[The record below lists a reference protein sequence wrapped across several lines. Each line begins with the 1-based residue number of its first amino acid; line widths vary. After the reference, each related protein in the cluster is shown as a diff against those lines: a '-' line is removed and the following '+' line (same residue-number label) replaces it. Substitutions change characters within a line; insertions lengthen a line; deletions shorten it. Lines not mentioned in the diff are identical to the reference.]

1 MQVTRP
7 WTIASVWLLA
17 LAVTAPA
24 AAQNTGTVSGTI
36 VDNSAQ
42 VVPGATVSLTN
53 ERTADTRTSTTDARG
68 EFAFRAVP
76 PGSYAVK
83 VELSGFRTLE
93 TRSNILN
100 ASGQLDLGQMKLD
113 VGALSEIVTVVS
125 EGTVVE
131 TKNSDYSGLLTS
143 TQISQIQTKG
153 RDVMSLLR
161 LLPGVKY
168 ENDVEAMGDS
178 FGTNVPNIS
187 GNRRAWNQVTV
198 DGLNGNELSGTAR
211 FSSAINLDAIAE
223 VKVLLNTY
231 KAEFGRTGGA
241 NIQIVSKSGTNQYRG
256 SGYWYGRR
264 EAWNATPWENNRTN
278 IDKPKYHFDTY
289 GANIGGPFRI
299 PGVGES
305 GGDRR
310 LFFFYSLEA
319 PQVQR
324 PGPLR
329 LYRMP
334 TDLERNGDF
343 SQTRNAAG
351 GLVFIKDPT
360 STAACNVTTGGPGCF
375 PNNRI
380 PDGMIDPNTRRL
392 LAMLPLPNRLD
403 HNATANWNFAR
414 QETSDNPRWNNLL
427 RIDAR
432 PSGNDNFWGVL
443 RTFNSNQYGSEITAG
458 PTKWG
463 YFNGAYIFSDSSI
476 NGGWNK
482 ILGSSF
488 VNELQTGIRRQT
500 EGFQT
505 HQDSDWTHVRRSDI
519 GWNVPQYFPD
529 VNTLDVMPRVT
540 FGLTGTG
547 IDSPDFSF
555 DQRLGETAQDWLY
568 SIRDTA
574 TWNKGRHTIKAG
586 GYFEFMHNNEARG
599 GAWMGEF
606 TFNNNT
612 NNPLNTNHAFA
623 NALLGVFGNYQET
636 ATPGST
642 RNRAWM
648 SEFYAQDTWQVSSRL
663 TLDYGA
669 RFLWYAPYWRVD
681 DRVSNFDENLF
692 DPARAPR
699 LYQPAIVNGTRV
711 AFDPVTG
718 QTQPIVFIGA
728 YVPNTGNPTNGL
740 VNGGDGVPRG
750 FRETLAP
757 QIEPRLGATW
767 DITGEGTTVVH
778 ASTGLFHNARLGGGS
793 FGNLRNPPFF
803 VTPALPNATIG
814 TMFAPG
820 VSLSQRP
827 PNINGITWDYESPST
842 YNWTVGIRRDI
853 GWGTVVDATYIGSK
867 GRHLEGQY
875 RPQRGARRRAI
886 PGRQPAE
893 RRSVAGRPPGVGR
906 RVPAPVSRLRHDP
919 RARQLRRVRL
929 SLVPDPGEP
938 PVHPR
943 RPVWR
948 VVHLA
953 ARARH
958 PGRGRRRT
966 IDRAQPADGLLLF
979 GGRSEPGPQRGDQLH
994 LGSARDQH
1002 VEPRAA
1008 RDSERLADLRR
1019 ERVRHRRVGPREF
1032 LDGGQLRFHRRR
1044 WRTGRRR
1051 QRHPARAAERDRQSD
1066 GRRRRPDYRLVQH
1079 GGVQPA
1085 HRPRRHRQLEAQRR
1099 AAPRH
1104 QQLGPRC
1111 VQELPVRWR
1120 ARVPVPR
1127 RGVQRAQSHAVQRH
1141 RSRRAVQRCR
1151 SADRSE
1157 FRNRYRNWQPDASA
1171 AHHPA
1176 VAPLELL
1183 TRPRGATPSPR
1194 RNGRHSAPERGVRQ
1208 GRRAFFVILRQV
1220 RADSPPREA

>member
-1 MQVTRP
+1 MQLSKY
-7 WTIASVWLLA
+7 WTLGAVLLA
-17 LAVTAPA
+17 ALGAASPV
-24 AAQNTGTVSGTI
+24 AAQDTGTVSGTV
-36 VDNSAQ
+36 VDTSGEI
-42 VVPGATVSLTN
+42 VPGATVTLTH
-53 ERTADTRTSTTDARG
+53 ERTTTARTTTSGTRG

-76 PGSYAVK
+76 PGSYTVK
-83 VELSGFRTLE
+83 IELLGFRTLE
-93 TRSNILN
+93 TRSNVLN
-100 ASGQLDLGQMKLD
+100 ANGQLDLGQLKLD
-113 VGALSEIVTVVS
+113 VGTVTEVVSVVS

-131 TKNSDYSGLLTS
+131 TRNSDYSGLLTS

-178 FGTNVPNIS
+178 FGTQVPNIA

-241 NIQIVSKSGTNQYRG
+241 NIQIVSKSGGSTYRG

-264 EAWNATPWENNRTN
+264 DAWNATPWENNRTGV
-278 IDKPKYHFDTY
+278 DKPKYHFDTY
-289 GANIGGPFRI
+289 GANLGGPLQI
-299 PGVGES
+299 PGLYEQ
-305 GGDRR
+305 GGDKK
-310 LFFFYSLEA
+310 LFLFYSLEA

-334 TDLERNGDF
+334 TELERRGDF

-351 GLVFIKDPT
+351 QLIFIKDPNLSGT
-360 STAACNVTTGGPGCF
+360 CSPTAGGPACF
-375 PNNRI
+375 TNNVI
-380 PDGMIDPNTRRL
+380 PSIRLDPNTQRL
-392 LAMLPLPNRLD
+392 LNMLPTPNRLD
-403 HNATANWNFAR
+403 HNATANWNFTR

-432 PSGNDNFWGVL
+432 PSGNDTYWGVL

-463 YFNGAYIFSDSSI
+463 YFNGAYIFSDSSV

-482 ILGSSF
+482 ILGTTF

-505 HQDSDWTHVRRSDI
+505 HTDSDWTHVRRSDI
-519 GWNVPQYFPD
+519 GWTVPQYFPE

-555 DQRLGETAQDWLY
+555 DQRLGETAEDWLY
-568 SIRDTA
+568 SVRDNV
-574 TWNKGRHTIKAG
+574 TWTKGMHTFKAG

-612 NNPLNTNHAFA
+612 NNPMNTNHAFA

-648 SEFYAQDTWQVSSRL
+648 SEFYAQDTWQASSRF

-681 DRVSNFDENLF
+681 DRVSNLDPERF

-699 LYQPAIVNGTRV
+699 LYQPALVNGARV

-718 QTQPIVFIGA
+718 QTLPVVYIGA
-728 YVPNTGNPTNGL
+728 YVPGTGNPTNGL
-740 VNGGDGVPRG
+740 VNAGDGVPRS

-757 QIEPRLGATW
+757 QIEPRLGITW
-767 DITGEGTTVVH
+767 DLTGQGTTVVH

-803 VTPALPNATIG
+803 VTPALPNATIA

-820 VSLSQRP
+820 VALSQRP
-827 PNINGITWDYESPST
+827 PNINGITWDYDSPGI

-853 GWGTVVDATYIGSK
+853 GWGTVVDATYIGSQ
-867 GRHLEGQY
+867 GRDLEGQY
-875 RPQRGARRRAI
+875 DLNAVPDGARFLDTNPQNDDPSQA
-886 PGRQPAE
+886 GLQALPAE
-893 RRSVAGRPPGVGR
+893 FLRP
-906 RVPAPVSRLRHDP
+906 LRGYGTI
-919 RARQLRRVRL
+919 RVRGNFGESDYH
-929 SLVPDPGEP
+929 SLQIQAN
-938 PVHPR
+938 R
-943 RPVWR
+943 RY
-948 VVHLA
+948 
-953 ARARH
+953 
-958 PGRGRRRT
+958 
-966 IDRAQPADGLLLF
+966 I
-979 GGRSEPGPQRGDQLH
+979 
-994 LGSARDQH
+994 
-1002 VEPRAA
+1002 
-1008 RDSERLADLRR
+1008 
-1019 ERVRHRRVGPREF
+1019 
-1032 LDGGQLRFHRRR
+1032 
-1044 WRTGRRR
+1044 
-1051 QRHPARAAERDRQSD
+1051 
-1066 GRRRRPDYRLVQH
+1066 
-1079 GGVQPA
+1079 
-1085 HRPRRHRQLEAQRR
+1085 
-1099 AAPRH
+1099 
-1104 QQLGPRC
+1104 
-1111 VQELPVRWR
+1111 
-1120 ARVPVPR
+1120 
-1127 RGVQRAQSHAVQRH
+1127 RGVQFGSSYTWQRSRGTQDEDGDAQSIALNRPMDFFYATVAQSQTHSVVISYTWDLPETSRGNALLRGIVNGWQISGVNAFVTGEWAPVNFTTSDNFDFTGGEGGQGGDVNGIRLVRPVVNGDPMQGGGDPITGWFNTAAFLRPSGRGDFGNSPRNVVQRPGINNWDLAVFKNF
-1141 RSRRAVQRCR
+1141 RFAGGRAFQFR
-1151 SADRSE
+1151 AEAYNLLNHTQFNDIDRDAQ
-1157 FRNRYRNWQPDASA
+1157 FDASGQQID
-1171 AHHPA
+1171 PNFGT
-1176 VAPLELL
+1176 VIGIGSP
-1183 TRPRGATPSPR
+1183 TRPPR
-1194 RNGRHSAPERGVRQ
+1194 VIQLSVRLN
-1208 GRRAFFVILRQV
+1208 F
-1220 RADSPPREA
+1220 